1 MLDRKSRK
9 FLKDLKKMPKGRL
22 KWNLLDFPEGYGSP
36 AEFVAMLNYL
46 EDNGYVTVLRDNG
59 MNSRG
64 VSLAHKGFH
73 LKEFQRREFLNYI
86 AEKWVDF
93 IAMLM
98 AAGSLVVS
106 IVALMSRQ

>member
-1 MLDRKSRK
+1 MLDRKSCK
-9 FLKDLKKMPKGRL
+9 FLKDLKKTPEGKL

-36 AEFVAMLNYL
+36 AEFTAMLDYL
-46 EDNGYVTVLRDNG
+46 EDNGYVTVPRDNG
-59 MNSRG
+59 MNSLG
-64 VSLAHKGFH
+64 VCLAHKGFH

-106 IVALMSRQ
+106 IIALMSRQ

>member
-9 FLKDLKKMPKGRL
+9 FLKDLKKTPEGKL

-46 EDNGYVTVLRDNG
+46 EDNGYVTVLRDNN

-64 VSLAHKGFH
+64 ARLAHKGYKLRDFRR
-73 LKEFQRREFLNYI
+73 KEFLKYI

-93 IAMLM
+93 FAMLM

-106 IVALMSRQ
+106 IIALLSRQ